1 MAWKDW
7 AWGLGPPITMG
18 TGHHWAETEI
28 VIVQMFGGDGPGQA
42 HPAVSAHPAW
52 LTFSFPS
59 LEASVSSVALSEV
72 PYMSSSPALGWGT
85 KGLRGRPSDGNF
97 PPILHWLCDAGRVH
111 TL

>member
-28 VIVQMFGGDGPGQA
+28 VVVQMFGGDGPGQA
-42 HPAVSAHPAW
+42 HSAVSAHPAW

-59 LEASVSSVALSEV
+59 LEASVSSVVLSEV